1 VIDRASGAAAVLAA
15 VVLAGGCGY
24 SLRGNLPPHIRTVA
38 VPIFANRTSE
48 PAVEGFITQAVVQ
61 AFAANGRLR
70 VVDPKD
76 ADAILEGEL
85 VGYLVSAIAFNPNEN
100 ITAYRLVLTMNLRF
114 RDVRRNTL
122 LFQEVGLQ
130 EQADFR
136 VQGQVSQTIARE
148 TTVVNQAA
156 AEIART
162 VVSLAV
168 ERF

>member
-1 VIDRASGAAAVLAA
+1 
-15 VVLAGGCGY
+15 
-24 SLRGNLPPHIRTVA
+24 
-38 VPIFANRTSE
+38 
-48 PAVEGFITQAVVQ
+48 
-61 AFAANGRLR
+61 
-70 VVDPKD
+70 
-76 ADAILEGEL
+76 
-85 VGYLVSAIAFNPNEN
+85 
-100 ITAYRLVLTMNLRF
+100 
-114 RDVRRNTL
+114 

-136 VQGQVSQTIARE
+136 AQGQVSQTIARE